1 MSADG
6 TEKPRAPR
14 RIVVTG
20 GPGAGKT
27 AVLEVARRELAGR
40 VEILPESASIVFG
53 GGFPRRTEVSGR
65 RSAQRAIYHVQ
76 SEVERM
82 ALELG
87 TGATILCDRG
97 TLDALAYWPGP
108 WDEFFDE
115 LHTSMAAELARY
127 VAVIHLRVPSVDG
140 EYRSSPIR
148 IESAREAR
156 AIDGR
161 LLDVWATHP
170 RRVVID
176 ADDDFLLKTQRAIEV
191 VASMLAAD
199 GESAPPPMQ
208 GRGTSATRV

>member
-1 MSADG
+1 MTPDG
-6 TEKPRAPR
+6 TAKPIAPR

-53 GGFPRRTEVSGR
+53 GGFPRRTEVNGR

-76 SEVERM
+76 NEVERM
-82 ALELG
+82 ALELSN
-87 TGATILCDRG
+87 APTILCDRG

-127 VAVIHLRVPSVDG
+127 AAVIHLRVPSVDG
-140 EYRSSPIR
+140 DYRSSPIR
-148 IESAREAR
+148 IESVLEAR

-170 RRVVID
+170 QRIVID

-191 VASMLAAD
+191 VGSLLASDA
-199 GESAPPPMQ
+199 Q
-208 GRGTSATRV
+208 SATRSASSSATGI